1 MRASE
6 SPVIRKATS
15 ALLALTVVAAGVI
28 IDGIAA
34 RYYFY
39 SNWIRLENA
48 AQAAAAAGS
57 VYLPTNPA
65 MALKTAHQYA
75 SLNGV
80 RPEEI
85 VSATIAPDH
94 SAITIRLRR
103 SMPFYLSGAGV
114 GQSSGPVTA
123 SEKAHAPRLPPLHS
137 RWIEL

>member
-15 ALLALTVVAAGVI
+15 ALLALTLLGGGVI
-28 IDGIAA
+28 IDGVAA

-39 SNWIRLENA
+39 SNWIRLDNA
-48 AQAAAAAGS
+48 AEAAATAGS
-57 VYLPTNPA
+57 AFLPANPA
-65 MALKTAHQYA
+65 MALKIAHQYA

-85 VSATIAPDH
+85 VSATITSDD
-94 SAITIRLRR
+94 SAITVRLRR
-103 SMPFYLSGAGV
+103 ALPFYLSGAGV

-123 SEKAHAPRLPPLHS
+123 SEEAHAPRALPAHS
-137 RWIEL
+137 RAIDL